1 MLALRPSRRRR
12 LLRVVAIGAATALL
26 HGQLALAH
34 TPVAGAEKKYASSI
48 SLSYN
53 WGASTYPNWF
63 RTSLTTALESDWPA
77 RAFNNSATP
86 TFVYNSS
93 GAGTVLYG
101 QPMDIPACDPQS
113 EWIGC
118 STGWGSATW
127 KIWLRDFSRYPRGS
141 WGWIDSGS
149 CGTCFDARRVALH
162 EIEHVTLAVA
172 NHDSQGET
180 NTIMSSSTPS
190 SPNQGW
196 NTHHIQR
203 CDEAAAQLLYDVADS
218 AGVYAG
224 CFDHVLHHGTSGL
237 VTTASVGATSYWA
250 CVNSGVTVSGRLAV
264 ATDSAYQALSNNP
277 LTGRTLW
284 FDRRPVG
291 GSWTTDVTSTTATS
305 ASGNNWAKTFSSASA
320 VTYEFRGH
328 YKGETG
334 LDPDYTPTFSI
345 TWSTAC

>member
-1 MLALRPSRRRR
+1 MRGRCCSLRRRVSATVAIA
-12 LLRVVAIGAATALL
+12 VVASLVSTGI
-26 HGQLALAH
+26 ALAH
-34 TPVAGAEKKYASSI
+34 TPVAGAVQEYGGSVDLAYK
-48 SLSYN
+48 

-63 RTSLTTALESDWPA
+63 RTSLTTALQSDWPA
-77 RAFNNSATP
+77 PAFNNSRMP
-86 TFVYNSS
+86 TFVFDSA
-93 GAGTVLYG
+93 GGGTVYYASSTG
-101 QPMDIPACDPQS
+101 VPACDQVS
-113 EWIGC
+113 WIGC
-118 STGWGSATW
+118 SSNWGRTDWKVWLRSTTGWA
-127 KIWLRDFSRYPRGS
+127 
-141 WGWIDSGS
+141 DSGS
-149 CGTCFDARRVALH
+149 CSGTCFDARRVALH

-180 NTIMSSSTPS
+180 NTIMGSSTPS